1 MTEAARGEDSLPRA
15 TPVRY
20 GPPSMPPM
28 AHLPRV
34 ATAHLLLAGALT
46 VTGAAW
52 AQPAP
57 AQPPLAPPGDAPPQN
72 PNTGGG
78 DASLQDARRAYDEG
92 STHYVAGRYR
102 EALIAFER
110 AYSLRPNPVVLM
122 PVLECH
128 DHLGHVPEAIR
139 TLEAYLA
146 AVPGGRNRPL
156 LESRLANLRQ
166 RPARVH
172 VITTPPGARLEID
185 GAELAQRSPTY
196 VELPAGRHTVTAR
209 VAGHLDVSHEF
220 ETQPGTPRDELLT
233 LEADPAAQV
242 TPVGPV
248 TGPRATPRATS
259 PVVWVAAGLAGVGLI
274 AGTTFGVLALSD
286 NNLYDADPTRETR
299 DRGLRYALLSDV
311 SFGVAAASGA
321 LALIVYFV
329 ERSRALPEPR
339 AAAAAPSARLRL
351 LPGSLRVEF

>member
-1 MTEAARGEDSLPRA
+1 MAQPPRIA
-15 TPVRY
+15 L
-20 GPPSMPPM
+20 
-28 AHLPRV
+28 AHLV
-34 ATAHLLLAGALT
+34 LVGAMT
-46 VTGAAW
+46 VTGVAGG
-52 AQPAP
+52 QPVPPTPPAP
-57 AQPPLAPPGDAPPQN
+57 TGDAPPQN
-72 PNTGGG
+72 PNAGATG
-78 DASLQDARRAYDEG
+78 DATLQDARRAYDEG

-122 PVLECH
+122 PILECH

-139 TLEAYLA
+139 TLEAYLT
-146 AVPGGRNRPL
+146 AVPSGRNRPL

-172 VITTPPGARLEID
+172 FISTPPGARLEVD
-185 GAELAQRSPTY
+185 GAEVAQRSPTY
-196 VELPAGRHTVTAR
+196 LELPAGRHTVTAT
-209 VAGHLDVSHEF
+209 APGHLPTSHEF
-220 ETQPGTPRDELLT
+220 EALPGTPRDELLT
-233 LEADPAAQV
+233 LEADPAAA
-242 TPVGPV
+242 PVGSGPSV
-248 TGPRATPRATS
+248 VGPRVTTPRSTS

-329 ERSRALPEPR
+329 ERSRTPPEPR
-339 AAAAAPSARLRL
+339 APNGPPVARLRL
-351 LPGSLRVEF
+351 APGGVHLEF